1 MKVEK
6 LSLLES
12 YNLDLSSFNEG
23 EYFAEDIEDENSYYD
38 RLYVLV
44 DKAHTIF
51 ALAYIYIKE
60 ENSIIEVDLL
70 TAKGEGDERDYK
82 IDFLQS
88 LKEGFHEVQR
98 IILKGASHEEE
109 DLLNSG
115 FKHDRPGYMVWDKGS
130 EID

>member
-12 YNLDLSSFNEG
+12 YNLDLSSFNDG
-23 EYFAEDIEDENSYYD
+23 EYFAEDIEDENLYYD

-44 DKAHTIF
+44 DKENTIY
-51 ALAYIYIKE
+51 ALAYIYFKE
-60 ENSIIEVDLL
+60 DSSSIEVDLL
-70 TAKGEGDERDYK
+70 TAKVEGKERDFK
-82 IDFLQS
+82 IEFLQS
-88 LKEGFHEVQR
+88 LKDVFSDVQR

>member
-12 YNLDLSSFNEG
+12 YNLDLSSFNDG
-23 EYFAEDIEDENSYYD
+23 EYFAEDIEDENLYYD

-44 DKAHTIF
+44 DKENTIY
-51 ALAYIYIKE
+51 ALAYIYFKE
-60 ENSIIEVDLL
+60 DSSSVEVDLL
-70 TAKGEGDERDYK
+70 TAKVEGKERDYK
-82 IDFLQS
+82 IEFLQS
-88 LKEGFHEVQR
+88 LKDAFSDVQR